1 VRFEGSFDLK
11 ASPETFFKVA
21 TDPKKF
27 SKAIPDVKKVT
38 VKDQN
43 NFNVEFT
50 VSLGPIRGTLKVD
63 FTYEKVEPYSF
74 LSVVGKGGGLQSTV
88 NVRIDAKVAPSSTGS
103 KVDWAADLTVGGLVA
118 SVGGRLI
125 ESVTKDKITE
135 IIENLRKIVEKEAR

>member
-74 LSVVGKGGGLQSTV
+74 LSVVGRGGGLQSTV

-125 ESVTKDKITE
+125 ESVTKDKITQ

>member
-135 IIENLRKIVEKEAR
+135 VIENLRKIVEKEAR

>member
-74 LSVVGKGGGLQSTV
+74 LSVVGKGGGLQSIV

-125 ESVTKDKITE
+125 ESVTKDKITQ

>member
-74 LSVVGKGGGLQSTV
+74 LSVVGKGSGLQSTV
-88 NVRIDAKVAPSSTGS
+88 NVRIDAKVTPSSTGS

-125 ESVTKDKITE
+125 ESVTKDKITQ

>member
-1 VRFEGSFDLK
+1 MRFEGSFDLK

>member
-50 VSLGPIRGTLKVD
+50 VSLGPIRGTMKLD

-74 LSVVGKGGGLQSTV
+74 LSVVGKGSGLQSTV
-88 NVRIDAKVAPSSTGS
+88 NVRIDAKVTPSSTGS

>member
-1 VRFEGSFDLK
+1 MRFEGSFDLK

-21 TDPKKF
+21 TDPNKF

-50 VSLGPIRGTLKVD
+50 VSLGPIGGTIKLD

-74 LSVVGKGGGLQSTV
+74 LSVVGKGSGLQSTV
-88 NVRIDAKVAPSSTGS
+88 NVRIDAKVTPSSTGS

-125 ESVTKDKITE
+125 ESVTKDKITQ

>member
-38 VKDQN
+38 VKDQS

-74 LSVVGKGGGLQSTV
+74 LSVVGKGGGLQSIV

-125 ESVTKDKITE
+125 ESVTKDKITQ

>member
-88 NVRIDAKVAPSSTGS
+88 NVRIDAKVAPSLTGS

-125 ESVTKDKITE
+125 ESVTKDKITQ

>member
-21 TDPKKF
+21 TDPNKF

-50 VSLGPIRGTLKVD
+50 VSLGPIRGTMKVD

-74 LSVVGKGGGLQSTV
+74 LSVVGRGSGLQSTV
-88 NVRIDAKVAPSSTGS
+88 NVRIDAKVTPSSTGS

-125 ESVTKDKITE
+125 ESVTKDKITQ

>member
-38 VKDQN
+38 VKDQS

-63 FTYEKVEPYSF
+63 FTYEKVEPYSL
-74 LSVVGKGGGLQSTV
+74 LSVVGKGGGLQSIV

-125 ESVTKDKITE
+125 ESVTKDKITQ

>member
-1 VRFEGSFDLK
+1 
-11 ASPETFFKVA
+11 
-21 TDPKKF
+21 
-27 SKAIPDVKKVT
+27 VKKVT

-50 VSLGPIRGTLKVD
+50 VSLGPIRGTMKVD

-74 LSVVGKGGGLQSTV
+74 LSVVGKGSGLQSTV

-125 ESVTKDKITE
+125 ESVTKDKITQ

>member
-1 VRFEGSFDLK
+1 LK

>member
-125 ESVTKDKITE
+125 ESVTKDKITQ

>member
-27 SKAIPDVKKVT
+27 SRAIPDVKKVT

>member
-125 ESVTKDKITE
+125 ENVTKDKITE
-135 IIENLRKIVEKEAR
+135 VIENLRKIVEKEAR